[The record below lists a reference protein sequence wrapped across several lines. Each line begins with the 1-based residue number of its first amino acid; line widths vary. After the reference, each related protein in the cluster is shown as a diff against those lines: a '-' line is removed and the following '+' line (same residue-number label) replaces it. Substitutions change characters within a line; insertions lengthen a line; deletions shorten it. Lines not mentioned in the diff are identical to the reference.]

1 MYDICEGP
9 VYILHACE
17 LSGLVRN
24 GSLLLFSDV
33 TVSIERNTNLSRD
46 FSRDF
51 YLSVEVIMHVHEYL
65 IEQNV

>member
-1 MYDICEGP
+1 MYDICDGP

-17 LSGLVRN
+17 LNGLVKN

-33 TVSIERNTNLSRD
+33 TVSIERNANLSRD

-51 YLSVEVIMHVHEYL
+51 YLSV
-65 IEQNV
+65 